1 MHIARLTLG
10 TAIVLSL
17 TLAPIEAAPKGRGSA
32 PIKVTSSKAPTTTG
46 SKAPK
51 ATTTAK
57 SGAPKTHGPKTTT
70 TSDTRLA
77 RAEARSAKKSGT
89 TSTTTSSTST
99 SPTTSSTST
108 STTTATVDF
117 TQGKVGERLTKN
129 TKLAEKLANQLSSMG
144 YTGDV
149 YQAGYGFKNVG
160 QFVAAVNNAQ
170 NHEIPF
176 EQLKTLMTGRSVSPE
191 GVVSYANLNPDGT
204 VSMVPL
210 EAVTSPAPTK
220 SLGQA
225 KQTIANTVETET
237 RATTTGTK

>member
-1 MHIARLTLG
+1 MRIARITLS

-17 TLAPIEAAPKGRGSA
+17 TLAPIEAAPKGKGSA

-51 ATTTAK
+51 VTTTAK

-70 TSDTRLA
+70 TSDTKLA

-99 SPTTSSTST
+99 SS

-129 TKLAEKLANQLSSMG
+129 TKLAEKLANQLSLMG

-149 YQAGYGFKNVG
+149 YQAGYGFKNPG

-176 EQLKTLMTGRSVSPE
+176 EQLKTLMTGMSVSPA

-210 EAVTSPAPTK
+210 EKVTSPAPTK

-237 RATTTGTK
+237 TATTTGTK